1 MAAEP
6 AVRCGPVERT
16 YPHLQDRVARLAS
29 ALHTLGVRRG
39 DRVALVLQNDVAFV
53 EISLAAG
60 RLGAIP
66 VPVNWHWR
74 GGELHHLLADCEA
87 VAVFA
92 HTHFVDVVE
101 SVLDDGVPLVEVAVP
116 DELADAYGIAHQAAT
131 GRHDAFEKLV
141 AGADPWPEP
150 PTPAPLA
157 MIYTSGTT
165 GRPKGVLRDPI
176 RPEDAPKLLEFVFGA
191 FGLRPDSRTLLPAP
205 LYHTAPNTHTI
216 LAAAA
221 GLDITIMPRFDAEQ
235 MLQLIERYRIDE
247 TQVVPT
253 MFVRLLHLPDEVRTR
268 YDLSS
273 LRAVVHAAAPCPPD
287 VKRRM
292 IDWLGPVVLEYYGGT
307 ETGIAVW
314 CDSEQWLEH
323 PGTVGAP
330 LAGSDLRVLDGEGRP
345 VAPGVSGEVFLK
357 PPPFWPNFTYKG
369 LPERRA
375 AIERDGYISVGD
387 IGYRDADG
395 FLYLNDRASDM
406 VISGGVNI
414 YPAEIEQALLQ
425 LPGVRDAAV
434 FGVPDDEF
442 GEALAAH
449 VDTDPDSGPH
459 EAAIRDHL
467 RATIAGYKVPKII
480 VIDRDLPREDTGKLF
495 KRVLRERYRAA
506 ATA

>member
-1 MAAEP
+1 MPTEA

-16 YPHLQDRVARLAS
+16 YPELHDRVARLAS
-29 ALHTLGVRRG
+29 ALHALGVARG

-60 RLGAIP
+60 RLGAVP

-74 GGELHHLLADCEA
+74 GGELHHLLGDCEA
-87 VAVFA
+87 VVVFA
-92 HTHFVDVVE
+92 HSQLIDVVDSAVE
-101 SVLDDGVPLVEVAVP
+101 PGVPVVEVLVP
-116 DELADAYGIAHQAAT
+116 DELARAYGIEAPAPS
-131 GRHDAFEKLV
+131 GRHDDLDSLIAAAE
-141 AGADPWPEP
+141 PWPEP
-150 PTPAPLA
+150 PQPAPLA

-165 GRPKGVLRDPI
+165 GRPKGVLRNPM
-176 RPEDAPKLLEFVFGA
+176 RPEDAPRLIEFVFGA

-221 GLDITIMPRFDAEQ
+221 GLDITIMPRFDAEH

-253 MFVRLLHLPDEVRTR
+253 MFIRLLQLPDEVRAR
-268 YDLSS
+268 YDISS
-273 LRAVVHAAAPCPPD
+273 LRAVVHAAAPCPPE

-314 CDSEQWLEH
+314 CDSAQWLAH

-330 LAGSDLRVLDGEGRP
+330 LAGSDLRVLGADDRP

-357 PPPFWPNFTYKG
+357 PPPFWPDFTYKG

-375 AIERDGYISVGD
+375 AIERDGHISVGD
-387 IGYRDADG
+387 IGYVDEDG

-414 YPAEIEQALLQ
+414 YPAEIEQTLLQ
-425 LPGVRDAAV
+425 LPGVRDVAV
-434 FGVPDDEF
+434 FGIPDDEF

-449 VDTDPDSGPH
+449 VDTDPDGGPD
-459 EAAIRDHL
+459 EVAIRTFL
-467 RATIAGYKVPKII
+467 RETIAGYKVPKII

-495 KRVLRERYRAA
+495 KRVLRERYRGA